1 MAIKDLYSEVEKEKT
16 NKVKESSSLSMSKEE
31 FISEHK
37 NLIKVL
43 RSGDKKAQ
51 EAEAVK
57 QEKEL
62 TDKCGDGMDEEAD
75 KDDEDDGKGTDEE

>member
-1 MAIKDLYSEVEKEKT
+1 MLKEIFRKVEDEKKNEVK
-16 NKVKESSSLSMSKEE
+16 SSSITMSRED

-37 NLIKVL
+37 TLIKVL

-51 EAEAVK
+51 EAEAAK

-62 TDKCGDGMDEEAD
+62 LEETGEGTEQEDEEGE
-75 KDDEDDGKGTDEE
+75 DEDED

>member
-1 MAIKDLYSEVEKEKT
+1 
-16 NKVKESSSLSMSKEE
+16 MSREE

-51 EAEAVK
+51 EAEAAK

-62 TDKCGDGMDEEAD
+62 LEETGEGVEQEDEE
-75 KDDEDDGKGTDEE
+75 DEDEDEDEDEEDED

>member
-1 MAIKDLYSEVEKEKT
+1 MAIKDLYKQVEAEKK
-16 NKVKESSSLSMSKEE
+16 NKVKDKDDTYSMSRKDA
-31 FISEHK
+31 ISEHK
-37 NLIKVL
+37 NLVKVL

-62 TDKCGDGMDEEAD
+62 AEMISGDTDNDQEAD
-75 KDDEDDGKGTDEE
+75 SEGNYTD

>member
-1 MAIKDLYSEVEKEKT
+1 MAIKDLYKEVENKKE
-16 NKVKESSSLSMSKEE
+16 NEVKDNVVTMSQDD
-31 FISEHK
+31 FIEEHK

-51 EAEAVK
+51 EAEAMK

-62 TDKCGDGMDEEAD
+62 QEEVGETSDDDEEEED
-75 KDDEDDGKGTDEE
+75 K

>member
-1 MAIKDLYSEVEKEKT
+1 MAIKDIYKEVENEKK
-16 NKVKESSSLSMSKEE
+16 NEVKDSVIKMDRED

-37 NLIKVL
+37 NLIKIL

-62 TDKCGDGMDEEAD
+62 ADEIGNDMEDEDEDEEE
-75 KDDEDDGKGTDEE
+75 ED